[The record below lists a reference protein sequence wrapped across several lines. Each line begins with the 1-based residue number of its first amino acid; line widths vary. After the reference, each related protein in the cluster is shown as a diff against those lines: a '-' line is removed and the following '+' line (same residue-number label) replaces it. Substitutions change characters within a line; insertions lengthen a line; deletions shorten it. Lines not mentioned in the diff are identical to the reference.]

1 MLQDVIQ
8 KKHRK
13 FFLAVITVFKNA
25 DALGFLLRALHLY
38 VSRQNNVFKY
48 PSVLLVAHFRAQA
61 FTACHRSVCYKGGH
75 WKMEGAGE
83 RWPCIWEWGGMGVLI
98 THLAL
103 VLANFTAYLTSVF
116 LSVLTWKQILTFCT
130 YIPLNVFF
138 FSPPLIRD
146 DGILEPFIIKR
157 HNRSINFASVG
168 LILAYTIKLW

>member
-1 MLQDVIQ
+1 MLQEVIQ

-48 PSVLLVAHFRAQA
+48 PSVLLVAHFHAQA
-61 FTACHRSVCYKGGH
+61 FMDCHRSVCYKGGH

-83 RWPCIWEWGGMGVLI
+83 LWPCIWEWGCWLPVF
-98 THLAL
+98 
-103 VLANFTAYLTSVF
+103 LANFTAYLTSVF

-130 YIPLNVFF
+130 YIPLNVVFF
-138 FSPPLIRD
+138 LP
-146 DGILEPFIIKR
+146 
-157 HNRSINFASVG
+157 H
-168 LILAYTIKLW
+168 